1 MCFPYVKI
9 RWNEVVHIRQQG
21 RLDRRIWWRRA
32 SWILWKDR
40 IMAGQ
45 TTYIFLNWGLLYMRN
60 RMFFF
65 ANISWFLYELN
76 PMSNGEFFTE
86 ALWKLLGNCWWHF
99 FSLIVLLLERTMVS
113 FELKSYRLSAI
124 GAILLKIITIITT
137 YWDDIKE
144 KKKLNERRKIR
155 ITNWC
160 VRLGKKVLRFH
171 VISENFF
178 FLKKKSVCEAVGIA
192 TSTLCLWHLAE

>member
-1 MCFPYVKI
+1 
-9 RWNEVVHIRQQG
+9 
-21 RLDRRIWWRRA
+21 
-32 SWILWKDR
+32 
-40 IMAGQ
+40 
-45 TTYIFLNWGLLYMRN
+45 MRN
-60 RMFFF
+60 GMFFF

-99 FSLIVLLLERTMVS
+99 FSLIDLLLERTMVS

-144 KKKLNERRKIR
+144 KKKWNERRKIR
-155 ITNWC
+155 TTNWC
-160 VRLGKKVLRFH
+160 VRLGKKALALPR
-171 VISENFF
+171 NKWK
-178 FLKKKSVCEAVGIA
+178 FLFWKKKKSVCEAVGIA